1 MCEIINVQKINN
13 QFIVDCTPCKEDF
26 TNAKL
31 LQIINKHK
39 QVYTTKEFKVEKT
52 RGENGAAGPSPETPA
67 GRGPPGISRLLIR

>member
-39 QVYTTKEFKVEKT
+39 QVYTTKEFKVEKKKRVLFKRWLT
-52 RGENGAAGPSPETPA
+52 VDCTTKYS
-67 GRGPPGISRLLIR
+67 